1 MTMPWMR
8 SSDGARNA
16 GSGEDELGMIP
27 NWSIV
32 LAIVVFGAIQYLFN
46 GVLPHRHHE
55 MLPMRLLMG
64 YSWGTAFATYVLLVG
79 YVSRDEASPDA
90 GGIVDADCGG
100 DAGRHWGC
108 GVFPA
113 ASAAALSV
121 PALQYRACV
130 ECSFLSAVPVSISPG
145 VWTVLPWRGDYRCVL
160 RQLRSRSCGGPGSV
174 AAARVQRLGLY
185 AADRF
190 NRG

>member
-8 SSDGARNA
+8 NSDGARNA

-79 YVSRDEASPDA
+79 Y
-90 GGIVDADCGG
+90 
-100 DAGRHWGC
+100 
-108 GVFPA
+108 
-113 ASAAALSV
+113 
-121 PALQYRACV
+121 
-130 ECSFLSAVPVSISPG
+130 
-145 VWTVLPWRGDYRCVL
+145 
-160 RQLRSRSCGGPGSV
+160 
-174 AAARVQRLGLY
+174 
-185 AADRF
+185 
-190 NRG
+190 